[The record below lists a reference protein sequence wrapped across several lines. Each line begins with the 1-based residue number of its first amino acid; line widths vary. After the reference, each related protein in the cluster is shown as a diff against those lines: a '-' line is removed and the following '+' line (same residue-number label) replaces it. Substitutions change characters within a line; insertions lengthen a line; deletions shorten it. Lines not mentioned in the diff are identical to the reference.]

1 MPFYN
6 HILRKEKTMLKKY
19 YTFLIV
25 LTIFTIQSLNA
36 TCGSCAGDKKT
47 VKSAFIEEIPANGK
61 INGKTLA
68 SCGMCNFDTN
78 DKSCGLSV
86 KIGHHIY
93 SVENVNID
101 DHIDSH
107 AKDGFCNV
115 VRVVNVK
122 GKVKNNKL
130 YADKFSVK

>member
-1 MPFYN
+1 M
-6 HILRKEKTMLKKY
+6 IRKYFTV
-19 YTFLIV
+19 FFV
-25 LTIFTIQSLNA
+25 LSLFMYQSLEA
-36 TCGSCAGDKKT
+36 TCGSCPGDKKEA
-47 VKSAFIEEIPANGK
+47 KSAFIEEVPENGK

-68 SCGMCNFDTN
+68 SCGMCNFDTD
-78 DKSCGLSV
+78 DKSCGLAV

-93 SVENVNID
+93 NVENVNID
-101 DHIDSH
+101 DQVDSH

-130 YADKFSVK
+130 YADSFSVK

>member
-1 MPFYN
+1 MY
-6 HILRKEKTMLKKY
+6 KKY
-19 YTFLIV
+19 LIALIV
-25 LTIFTIQSLNA
+25 SSLFMGQLVHA
-36 TCGSCAGDKKT
+36 TCGSCTVDKKS
-47 VKSAFIEEIPANGK
+47 VKSAFIEEVPENGK
-61 INGKTLA
+61 INGKALA

-101 DHIDSH
+101 DHVDSH

>member
-1 MPFYN
+1 MVKNYFT
-6 HILRKEKTMLKKY
+6 I
-19 YTFLIV
+19 LIV
-25 LTIFTIQSLNA
+25 LTVSSFQSLNA
-36 TCGSCAGDKKT
+36 TCGSCAGDKKN
-47 VKSAFIEEIPANGK
+47 VKSAFIEEVPANGK

-115 VRVVNVK
+115 VRVVNIK

-130 YADKFSVK
+130 YADKFSLKW

>member
-1 MPFYN
+1 MF
-6 HILRKEKTMLKKY
+6 KKY
-19 YTFLIV
+19 TIILFV
-25 LTIFTIQSLNA
+25 LTLFMSESVEA
-36 TCGSCAGDKKT
+36 TCGSCAVVKKS
-47 VKSAFIEEIPANGK
+47 VNSSFIEEVPENGK
-61 INGKTLA
+61 ISGKTFA

-86 KIGHHIY
+86 KIGKEIY

-115 VRVVNVK
+115 VRVVNIK

-130 YADKFSVK
+130 YADSFSVK